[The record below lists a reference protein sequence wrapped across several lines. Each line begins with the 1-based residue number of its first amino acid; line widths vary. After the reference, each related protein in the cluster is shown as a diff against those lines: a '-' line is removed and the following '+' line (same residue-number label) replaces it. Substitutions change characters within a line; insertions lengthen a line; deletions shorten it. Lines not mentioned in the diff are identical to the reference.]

1 MAALKRRTRRWSGG
15 SMSDLE
21 PIIAAY
27 RSGRLSRQDFVR
39 RLLTLG
45 VGLAF
50 IEFLIGMPV
59 RRALAANER
68 VQVPARTPRLVLVVL
83 DAFRFDYQQLAPMPN
98 LGRLM
103 QRGSTFTNAWVGQLE
118 SVTPASHAT
127 ISTGATPSRQGIMG
141 FSWRDPTTKQEVYG
155 GWYDEVLAGRLEQQ
169 MLSHNVNSIPQ
180 AVKAVDSTARVVAL
194 SSEKYYAADAMGGP
208 AADYIIYGLP
218 DGATIAPR
226 GIPHHVPPAA
236 FLANKAL
243 SRKWPLH
250 YGQYDE
256 LAMTMALHALHA
268 FDPRVLMIN
277 LPGCDTYGHSTGGP
291 NRPDV
296 MSKLVTGVDRQLGRL
311 VKAYSDRG
319 VLDGTIFVI
328 TGDHG
333 MVPNTYQVEDTV
345 IKDAI
350 RAAGGDYLFHTGGSA
365 AFIWLRNPET
375 APTVAQHLANTI
387 PHVRFAHYQSVQGG
401 GYTYHGVSPTG
412 QTLNP
417 ALEAAQQYLL
427 STCAGPLAPDITL
440 TLVENMVV
448 RNRLQGNSSSAHGN
462 HSGTTWGVQHIP
474 LVMAGPGI
482 KPGAVLDFPA
492 RLMDIAPTALTLMGI
507 RPDQMDGIQLSDA
520 LLRPT
525 PDGQRAA
532 DELAPRLA
540 AYQRSLSA
548 RSAADI
554 QQQEA
559 ANNTP

>member
-1 MAALKRRTRRWSGG
+1 
-15 SMSDLE
+15 MSDLE
-21 PIIAAY
+21 SVIAAY
-27 RSGRLSRQDFVR
+27 RTGLLSRHDFVR
-39 RLLTLG
+39 RLLKLG

-50 IEFLIGMPV
+50 VESLLGMPLG
-59 RRALAANER
+59 RALAWAER
-68 VQVPARTPRLVLVVL
+68 KPLPARTPRLVLVVL
-83 DAFRFDYQQLAPMPN
+83 DAFRSDYQQLAPMPN

-127 ISTGATPSRQGIMG
+127 ISTGATPTRQGIMG
-141 FSWRDPTTKQEVYG
+141 FSWRDSATKQEVYG
-155 GWYDEVLAGRLEQQ
+155 AWYDEVLAGRLEQQ
-169 MLSHNVNSIPQ
+169 MRSHNVNSIPQ
-180 AVKAVDSTARVVAL
+180 AVKRRDPSARVVAL

-218 DGATIAPR
+218 KDGTITPR

-243 SRKWPLH
+243 HRKWPLR

-256 LAMTMALHALHA
+256 LAMTMGLHALHA

-277 LPGCDTYGHSTGGP
+277 LPGCDTYGHSSGGP

-296 MSKLVTGVDRQLGRL
+296 MSKLVTGVDQQLGRL
-311 VKAYSDRG
+311 IKAYSDRG
-319 VLDGTIFVI
+319 VLDETIFVI

-333 MVPNTYQVEDTV
+333 MVPNTYQVQDTV

-350 RAAGGDYLFHTGGSA
+350 RAASGDYLFHTGGSA
-365 AFIWLRNPET
+365 AFIWLRNPES
-375 APTVAQHLANTI
+375 APAVAQQLADTI
-387 PHVRFAHYQSVQGG
+387 PHAHFAHYQSVQNG
-401 GYTYHGVSPTG
+401 GYVYHSVSPTG
-412 QTLNP
+412 QMLDP

-448 RNRLQGNSSSAHGN
+448 RNRLQGAASSAHGN
-462 HSGTTWGVQHIP
+462 HSGATWGVQHVP
-474 LVMAGPGI
+474 LVMSGPGI
-482 KPGAVLDFPA
+482 RPGAVLDFPA

-507 RPDQMDGIQLSDA
+507 QPSRMEGIELSDA
-520 LLRPT
+520 LLHPT
-525 PDGQRAA
+525 PHGQRAA
-532 DELAPRLA
+532 DEIAPQLT
-540 AYQRSLSA
+540 AYQRALRA

-554 QQQEA
+554 RQQKA
-559 ANNTP
+559 AGTTP